1 MILLSRLAERIL
13 AARTLAALIL
23 VALVA
28 TPAAAMSIRCVEP
41 SRYRE
46 LMQVFDEDAGALYRY
61 FGVERT
67 RLLAPDAC
75 RAVILSGR
83 IEPGDSGRLI
93 AEIARAKGWLG
104 TLYLALSGSDAGE
117 EARLAWIVRQFWLR
131 THAARADAFRY
142 EPDFLS
148 LAPSPLEGGE
158 EGGGEARAA
167 ERGLRAFLQRGDLT
181 MEFGRGADCVE
192 GCASVW
198 VGGVARRTRYRL
210 QGLAPTQAPT
220 PWRYALA
227 TWLDGRAP
235 PNFDPAAPPVG
246 PMAAFGTAPA
256 AEVYYNEQCGL
267 EASAIGT
274 LGRRIGAA
282 VRDAAAK
289 NFGVGALQMNA
300 LNPQFESLR
309 GAGARLQ
316 QCLAGALERKRL
328 EAFAALCG
336 AGCDAA
342 QIAAR
347 AETAL
352 ADLQARAPKP

>member
-1 MILLSRLAERIL
+1 MIRLGRLAL
-13 AARTLAALIL
+13 LFV

-28 TPAAAMSIRCVEP
+28 TPAPAMTLRCVEP

-83 IEPGDSGRLI
+83 IEPGDAGRLV
-93 AEIARAKGWLG
+93 AEIARHKGWLG
-104 TLYLALSGSDAGE
+104 TLYLALSGSDATE
-117 EARLAWIVRQFWLR
+117 EARLAWIARQFWLR

-148 LAPSPLEGGE
+148 LAPSPLESGE
-158 EGGGEARAA
+158 DGGGETRAA
-167 ERGLRAFLQRGDLT
+167 EKGLRAYLQRGDLT
-181 MEFGRGADCVE
+181 MEFGKGADCVE
-192 GCASVW
+192 GCAGVW
-198 VGGVARRTRYRL
+198 MGGVARRTRYRL
-210 QGLAPTQAPT
+210 QGLAPSQAPT

-235 PNFDPAAPPVG
+235 PPFDRAAPPVA
-246 PMAAFGTAPA
+246 PAAATGTAPA
-256 AEVYYNEQCGL
+256 AELHFSEQCGL
-267 EASAIGT
+267 EASAIGS
-274 LGRRIGAA
+274 LGRRIGGT
-282 VRDAAAK
+282 VREAAAK
-289 NFGVGALQMNA
+289 NFGVGALRMEA

-328 EAFAALCG
+328 EAYAAMCG
-336 AGCDAA
+336 TACDAT
-342 QIAAR
+342 QVLAR
-347 AETAL
+347 ADSAL
-352 ADLQARAPKP
+352 VDLQARAPKP